1 MSTNWLEYFHP
12 SGRQLQISRVRGT
25 LEAKGFRVN
34 RNGGFA
40 VLNVGD
46 ATKVVGYVGL
56 SVLLLGQSNDPSHAG
71 IFGIPEGDADIA
83 VALAKSVRELHPAFP

>member
-71 IFGIPEGDADIA
+71 IFGIPKGDADIA
-83 VALAKSVRELHPAFP
+83 VALGKSVRELHPAYP